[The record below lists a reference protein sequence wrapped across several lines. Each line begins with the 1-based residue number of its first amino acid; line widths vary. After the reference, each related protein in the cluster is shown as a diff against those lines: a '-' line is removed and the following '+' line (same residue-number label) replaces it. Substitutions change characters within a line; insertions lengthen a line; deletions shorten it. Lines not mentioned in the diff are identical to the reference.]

1 MSELVTW
8 WNSPVTASLA
18 AGAMWLLAATCT
30 AALAALVRLGA
41 IQLAGLIAQK
51 PRLLPGGAPRGDRF
65 ASLLLLGQ
73 FEVSV
78 VLVGFALAAVRA
90 GQMWGASGVASG
102 LVALLG
108 SAAVVVA
115 GVVTAR
121 GRRIEVLATAM
132 LVVLRPLVPLA
143 VRLQDDSDE
152 TAFTHTDQADEDIDS
167 HEVEAYLD
175 AGQEAGILE
184 REDAEMIASIVD
196 FGDTVV
202 REIMTPRTDIV
213 AIPLDADFTT
223 VERAFTESM
232 FTRIVVFGDSV
243 DRVEGVVHVKDVLRA
258 AVEGAAPP
266 LRTLLRI
273 VPLVPE
279 TKPLRDL
286 LREFL
291 ANHQQI
297 AVVVDE
303 YGGTSGIVT
312 LEDVLEEIV
321 GEIQDEHQREA
332 PEVSPEGDGVFLVSG
347 SAHVEILDELFDVEI
362 GDEGF
367 DSVAGLVLDC
377 LGHLPRPGERGTWR
391 GLEFEAV
398 EVDRRRLRRVR
409 VRRAEVAT

>member
-8 WNSPVTASLA
+8 WSSPVTATLVA
-18 AGAMWLLAATCT
+18 AAMGLLAATNT

-41 IQLAGLIAQK
+41 IQLAGLIAQR
-51 PRLLPGGAPRGDRF
+51 PRLLPAGPPRGDGF

-78 VLVGFALAAVRA
+78 VLVAFALAVVRA
-90 GQMWGASGVASG
+90 GTLWGASPVSSG
-102 LVALLG
+102 LIALLG
-108 SAAVVVA
+108 A
-115 GVVTAR
+115 GVVVVTGVSAAR
-121 GRRIEVLATAM
+121 GRRIEPLATVM
-132 LVVLRPLVPLA
+132 LVALRPLLPLA
-143 VRLQDDSDE
+143 VRIQDGSDE
-152 TAFTHTDQADEDIDS
+152 AALTDTDVADGDVDS

-213 AIPLDADFTT
+213 ALPLDADFKTT
-223 VERAFTESM
+223 EHAFTESM
-232 FTRIVVFGDSV
+232 FTRIVVYGDSV
-243 DRVEGVVHVKDVLRA
+243 DRIEGVVHVKDVLRA
-258 AVEGAAPP
+258 AVDGAAPP

-291 ANHQQI
+291 ASHNQI

-332 PEVSPEGDGVFLVSG
+332 PEVASEGDGVFLVAG
-347 SAHVEILDELFDVEI
+347 AAHVEILDELFDVEV

-367 DSVAGLVLDC
+367 DSVAGLVLDG
-377 LGHLPRPGERGTWR
+377 LGHLPRPGERATWR

-409 VRRAEVAT
+409 VRRAGVTP